1 MYAYCRILPHVRS
14 THAGLKALNLDDH
27 FGSKSHDGMVRGCVP
42 RASVEVIP
50 SRFKAVE
57 KWDAHRKLGP
67 AVAKAAMAR
76 AMELADEY
84 GVGTVAVDNAFHYL
98 WGGG

>member
-1 MYAYCRILPHVRS
+1 MYMHAYR
-14 THAGLKALNLDDH
+14 THAGLKALHLDSH
-27 FGSKSHDGMVRGCVP
+27 FGSGAPAGVVRGCVP
-42 RASVEVIP
+42 RASIEVIP

-57 KWDAHRKLGP
+57 KWDAHKKLGP
-67 AVAKAAMAR
+67 AVATAAMNR

-84 GVGTVAVDNAFHYL
+84 GVGTVVVDNAFHYL